1 MRERRW
7 IPRSATFTTIPPIA
21 DDSDDKDV
29 IIIEPTLSE
38 INEVE
43 PSELQAF
50 EDVNVSTGGE
60 EMPVDTASNG
70 SNDGEEGGLE
80 DEGDDLEV
88 GDHDHTI
95 GGESSIDPVP
105 EELEDSD
112 IGEYQVELTQD
123 ERDR

>member
-7 IPRSATFTTIPPIA
+7 IPRSANFTTIPLIA
-21 DDSDDKDV
+21 DDTDDEDV

-38 INEVE
+38 INEE
-43 PSELQAF
+43 ETSELQAF
-50 EDVNVSTGGE
+50 KDVNISTGGE
-60 EMPVDTASNG
+60 EAPVDAASNR

-80 DEGDDLEV
+80 DEGDDLQV
-88 GDHDHTI
+88 SYHDHTI

-112 IGEYQVELTQD
+112 IGEFQVELTQD